1 MREVPVIHAG
11 DTEHADY
18 VERHAHSERYPAE
31 ARPNYQE
38 ASEVNRPERGL
49 LDEVHGME
57 RVTAGI
63 HVLKISPGAR
73 SFSLAT
79 VGRIVNEL
87 TDQAKTAMM
96 TMCSFL

>member
-1 MREVPVIHAG
+1 MLLAIEYMHNLDMCHRDLKPDNIFVEKS
-11 DTEHADY
+11 DT
-18 VERHAHSERYPAE
+18 
-31 ARPNYQE
+31 
-38 ASEVNRPERGL
+38 
-49 LDEVHGME
+49 
-57 RVTAGI
+57 GI

>member
-1 MREVPVIHAG
+1 
-11 DTEHADY
+11 
-18 VERHAHSERYPAE
+18 
-31 ARPNYQE
+31 
-38 ASEVNRPERGL
+38 L

>member
-1 MREVPVIHAG
+1 
-11 DTEHADY
+11 
-18 VERHAHSERYPAE
+18 
-31 ARPNYQE
+31 
-38 ASEVNRPERGL
+38 L
-49 LDEVHGME
+49 LDEVYGME

-96 TMCSFL
+96 TM